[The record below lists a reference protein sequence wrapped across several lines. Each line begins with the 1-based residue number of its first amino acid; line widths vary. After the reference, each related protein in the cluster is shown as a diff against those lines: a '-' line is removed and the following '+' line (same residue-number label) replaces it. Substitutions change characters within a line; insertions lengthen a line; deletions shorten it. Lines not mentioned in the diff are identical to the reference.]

1 MNKSWYVS
9 KTIWGV
15 VIMVI
20 ASGLQISGV
29 ATISE
34 TEQATLIDQILKVA
48 SVLGEAFGAALAIYG
63 RIKANG

>member
-1 MNKSWYVS
+1 MNKSWYQS

-15 VIMVI
+15 IIMVM
-20 ASGLQISGV
+20 ATGLQLGGV

-34 TEQATLIDQILKVA
+34 GEQATLIDQILKVV
-48 SVLGEAFGAALAIYG
+48 SVLGEVLGAVLAIYG